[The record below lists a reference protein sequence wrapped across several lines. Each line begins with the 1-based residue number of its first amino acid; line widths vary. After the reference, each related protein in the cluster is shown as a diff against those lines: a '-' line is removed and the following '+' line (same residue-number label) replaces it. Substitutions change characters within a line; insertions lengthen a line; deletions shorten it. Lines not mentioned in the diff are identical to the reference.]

1 MPFQLVRLPQPS
13 SLSAIHLLIPF
24 LGIAIIPESLIAV
37 LTITFVTGMTQMRR
51 RRVLTRKLS
60 ALEALG
66 GITNICSDKTGTLT
80 QGLMTVRKA
89 WVPGVGIY
97 TVSNSEDPSN
107 PKQGQITVGPAKSKA
122 EMDSEKQAREDHYDT
137 LRSGAALKFD
147 LPAKPT
153 RSDHD
158 LKPKIDAGE
167 EKLPEG
173 TEEYSD
179 MVPELEGLLHS
190 AALCNLATVRLN
202 EQEGK
207 WQTTGDPTEVA
218 LQVFA
223 YRFDKGKKILE
234 KNDGWNQIA
243 EYPFDSTVKRMSVV
257 YEAPNTKTPTIFTKG
272 AVERILDLCDNVGVG
287 SDRKQMTEAVKESI
301 YEQMTL
307 LADQGLRVLA
317 LATKTWDGEFSEN
330 NVPRDKVES
339 GLTLLG
345 LTGLY
350 DPPRLETKDA
360 VRGMYYSS
368 PYSDTTC

>member
-1 MPFQLVRLPQPS
+1 
-13 SLSAIHLLIPF
+13 
-24 LGIAIIPESLIAV
+24 
-37 LTITFVTGMTQMRR
+37 MRR
-51 RRVLTRKLS
+51 RQVLTRKLS

-89 WVPGVGIY
+89 WIPGVGIY

-122 EMDSEKQAREDHYDT
+122 EMDAEKEAREKHFDT

-147 LPAKPT
+147 LPPKPSEKHHDPKPT
-153 RSDHD
+153 
-158 LKPKIDAGE
+158 AYE
-167 EKLPEG
+167 EKVAAE
-173 TEEYSD
+173 TQEYD
-179 MVPELEGLLHS
+179 GMVPELEALLRT

-202 EQEGK
+202 EQDGK

-223 YRFDKGKKILE
+223 HRFDKGKKLLE
-234 KNDGWNQIA
+234 KEGGWKQIS

-257 YEAPNTKTPTIFTKG
+257 YQSPSDDEVMVFTKG
-272 AVERILDLCDNVGVG
+272 AVERILDLCDDVGVG
-287 SDRKQMTEAVKESI
+287 SEKKQMTDAVKESI
-301 YEQMTL
+301 YEQMSL

-317 LATKTWDGEFSEN
+317 LAAKTWNGAFPGED
-330 NVPRDKVES
+330 VPRDNVES
-339 GLTLLG
+339 NLTLLG
-345 LTGLY
+345 LCGLY

-360 VRGMYYSS
+360 VRGMYRNSN
-368 PYSDTTC
+368 TCFKR